1 MTDDEL
7 LTISVFARAC
17 GLTASALRF
26 YADSGL
32 LEPAFVDD
40 ATGYRYYTQDQ
51 LDGAVLVRR
60 LREMG
65 MPLSRLRD
73 VLDSGDARSAA
84 ELIDDHLAELTARVR
99 TATEI
104 AEVAKASLSAPARV
118 ATVHVDL
125 SGIRLAAALE
135 QVLTATIVDAEF
147 PLLNGV
153 HVVVGA
159 GAITLVATDRL
170 RLTTRTL
177 ATNGGTGDTWSATID
192 ADELRSTLSWI
203 RRQHQVSLTDG
214 DGTVAIT
221 SEAGA
226 RRCRTLDVDFPDHEE
241 MLRSLPPVA
250 TRAVVSRGRLLDAV
264 EQFRSRYLRLEI
276 GSSGNDFV
284 VSGGVDDPAVAVAAS
299 VSGPAVGL
307 DFDVVTL
314 HPALGGAIGPEVM
327 LEFSGPEYPMIVRS
341 ADSGDLTTVAMPVR
355 VS

>member
-1 MTDDEL
+1 
-7 LTISVFARAC
+7 
-17 GLTASALRF
+17 
-26 YADSGL
+26 
-32 LEPAFVDD
+32 
-40 ATGYRYYTQDQ
+40 
-51 LDGAVLVRR
+51 
-60 LREMG
+60 
-65 MPLSRLRD
+65 SRLRD

-284 VSGGVDDPAVAVAAS
+284 VSG
-299 VSGPAVGL
+299 
-307 DFDVVTL
+307 
-314 HPALGGAIGPEVM
+314 
-327 LEFSGPEYPMIVRS
+327 
-341 ADSGDLTTVAMPVR
+341 
-355 VS
+355 